1 MAQKLLIRDLTLR
14 DGQQSSFA
22 TRMTQ
27 QQIDR
32 VLPFYKDANFYAM
45 EVWGGAVPDS
55 VMRYLNENPWDR
67 LEKIKAAVGDV
78 SKLTALSRGR
88 NLFGYAPYTD
98 EIIEGFCRNSIA
110 SGLGIMRIFDAL
122 NDVNN
127 VKSTIKYVKKYG
139 GIADCA
145 VCYTIDPKYPKL
157 SFFDK
162 LKGKKNPAPVFTNAY
177 FIDKAKQMAALG
189 ADMITIKDMSGLI
202 PPSRIAELIPL
213 FKQNLSVPIDFHT
226 HCTPGYGLGA
236 VLMAIIKGVDVVDT
250 NIWNFAG
257 GTGAPAIELIYIFC
271 KKLGVELD
279 VNMEAVAKINKEL
292 YNIRK
297 ELEAYDAT
305 KQFPKPFNP
314 LTDTLPAEVDKEFDK
329 AIAAA
334 KANDEEA
341 LLNACHAI
349 EAYFNFPKPNELV
362 KKAEVP
368 GGMYSNMVAQL
379 KQLNSMDIL
388 EKAMELIPTVRLAA
402 GLPPLVTPTS
412 QIVGAQAVNC
422 ALDLKAG
429 KPMYSNVSNQFV
441 ALVKGEYGKTPVP
454 VDPEFRLKIAG
465 TREETPYDTSKYQM
479 QPNPELPDAGGV
491 KLAENEKEELLL
503 ELFPQV
509 AKNYL
514 TKVKVAA
521 YQAQHKDEV
530 KADTQ
535 AAAEEANAPIT
546 GKTVKAPMPGSI
558 LRFMVKPGDVV
569 TKGQTVV
576 ILEAM
581 KMENSIATD
590 YAGKVKRL
598 LVKINKIGGGREEF
612 LPLQNEKSK
621 RRVCRNCILTH
632 TPLALCGRWILEIF
646 NTSLF
651 QNVCF
656 SRDISRY

>member
-27 QQIDR
+27 KQVDR

-67 LEKIKAAVGDV
+67 LEKIKASVGNV

-98 EIIEGFCRNSIA
+98 EIIEGFCRNSIE

-139 GIADCA
+139 GMADCA

-157 SFFDK
+157 SLMDK
-162 LKGKKNPAPVFTNAY
+162 LKGKKNPKPVFTNAY
-177 FIDKAKQMAALG
+177 FLDKAKQMAALG
-189 ADMITIKDMSGLI
+189 ADMVTIKDMSGLI
-202 PPSRIAELIPL
+202 SPARIAELIPL
-213 FKQNLSVPIDFHT
+213 FKQNLSIPVDFHT

-236 VLMAIIKGVDVVDT
+236 VLMAIIKGVDIVDT

-271 KKLGVELD
+271 KKLGIELD

-292 YNIRK
+292 FGIRK
-297 ELEAYDAT
+297 ELEAFDAS
-305 KQFPKPFNP
+305 KQFPNPFNP
-314 LTDTLPAEVDKEFDK
+314 LTDTLPANIDKEFDN

-334 KANDEEA
+334 KANNEEA
-341 LLNACHAI
+341 LLAACHAI

-388 EKAMELIPTVRLAA
+388 EKSMELIPTVRLAA

-422 ALDLKAG
+422 AMDIKAG

-441 ALVKGEYGKTPVP
+441 NLVKGEYGKTPVP
-454 VDPEFRLKIAG
+454 VDPEFRFKIAG
-465 TREETPYDTSKYQM
+465 TREEIPYDTSKNQM
-479 QPNPELPDAGGV
+479 QPNPELPEAGGV
-491 KLAENEKEELLL
+491 KLAATEKEVLLL

-509 AKNYL
+509 AKNFL
-514 TKVKVAA
+514 TKQKTEA
-521 YQAQHKDEV
+521 YAAQHKAEAPQANTQTV
-530 KADTQ
+530 ADDL
-535 AAAEEANAPIT
+535 ANAPIT
-546 GKTVKAPMPGSI
+546 GKTVKAPMPGNV
-558 LRFMVKPGDVV
+558 LRFAVKPGDKV

-576 ILEAM
+576 VLEAM
-581 KMENSIATD
+581 KMENSIASD
-590 YAGKVKRL
+590 YTGTVKRL
-598 LVKINKIGGGREEF
+598 LLKEGSNVAADAPMI
-612 LPLQNEKSK
+612 
-621 RRVCRNCILTH
+621 
-632 TPLALCGRWILEIF
+632 EIE
-646 NTSLF
+646 
-651 QNVCF
+651 
-656 SRDISRY
+656 I

>member
-67 LEKIKAAVGDV
+67 LEKIKAVVGNV

-98 EIIEGFCRNSIA
+98 EIIEGFCRNSIE

-157 SFFDK
+157 GLLDK
-162 LKGKKNPAPVFTNAY
+162 LKGKKNPEPVFTNAY
-177 FIDKAKQMAALG
+177 FLDKAKQMAALG
-189 ADMITIKDMSGLI
+189 ADMVTIKDMSGLI
-202 PPSRIAELIPL
+202 QPSRIAELIPL
-213 FKQNLSVPIDFHT
+213 FKQNLSIPVDFHT

-236 VLMAIIKGVDVVDT
+236 VLMAIIKGVDIVDT

-257 GTGAPAIELIYIFC
+257 GTGAPAIELVYIFC

-292 YNIRK
+292 YGIRK
-297 ELEAYDAT
+297 ELEAVDAS
-305 KQFPKPFNP
+305 KQFPNPFNP
-314 LTDTLPAEVDKEFDK
+314 LTDQLPAEIDKEFDK
-329 AIAAA
+329 AIEAA
-334 KANDEEA
+334 KANNEEA
-341 LLNACHAI
+341 LLNACQ
-349 EAYFNFPKPNELV
+349 AYFNFPKPNELV

-422 ALDLKAG
+422 ALDIKAG

-441 ALVKGEYGKTPVP
+441 NLVKGEYGKTPVP

-465 TREETPYDTSKYQM
+465 TREEIPYDTSKYQM
-479 QPNPELPDAGGV
+479 QPNPELPEAGGV
-491 KLAENEKEELLL
+491 KLAANEKEVLLL

-509 AKNYL
+509 AKNFL
-514 TKVKVAA
+514 TKQKVAA
-521 YQAQHKDEV
+521 YEAQHK
-530 KADTQ
+530 ADAPQ
-535 AAAEEANAPIT
+535 AEKVVAEEKKNEPIT

-558 LRFMVKPGDVV
+558 LRFTVKPGDTV

-590 YAGKVKRL
+590 YAGTVKRL
-598 LVKINKIGGGREEF
+598 LVKEGTTVAADAPMI
-612 LPLQNEKSK
+612 
-621 RRVCRNCILTH
+621 
-632 TPLALCGRWILEIF
+632 EIEA
-646 NTSLF
+646 
-651 QNVCF
+651 
-656 SRDISRY
+656 

>member
-1 MAQKLLIRDLTLR
+1 MARKLLIRDLTLR

-22 TRMTQ
+22 TRMNQ
-27 QQIDR
+27 NQVDC
-32 VLPFYKDANFYAM
+32 VLPFYKDAKFYAM

-67 LEKIKAAVGDV
+67 LEKIKAVIGDV

-98 EIIEGFCRNSIA
+98 EIIEGFCKNAIE

-139 GIADCA
+139 GMADCA

-157 SFFDK
+157 SLMDK
-162 LKGKKNPAPVFTNAY
+162 LKGKKNPEPVFTNEY
-177 FIDKAKQMAALG
+177 FLNKAKEMEALG

-202 PPSRIAELIPL
+202 NPARISEIMQL
-213 FKQNLSVPIDFHT
+213 FKSNLKIPVDFHT

-236 VLMAIIKGVDVVDT
+236 VLSAIVHGVDIVDT

-257 GTGAPAIELIYIFC
+257 GPAAPAIELIYIFC
-271 KKLGVELD
+271 KKLGIELD

-292 YNIRK
+292 YTIRK
-297 ELEAYDAT
+297 ELEAYDAV
-305 KQFPKPFNP
+305 KQFPNPFNP
-314 LTDTLPAEVDKEFDK
+314 LTDTLPANIDKLFDD

-334 KANDEEA
+334 KSNNEEA
-341 LLNACHAI
+341 LLEACHAI

-368 GGMYSNMVAQL
+368 GGMYTNMVAQL

-388 EKAMELIPTVRLAA
+388 EDAMKLIPTVRLAA

-422 ALDLKAG
+422 ALDIKNG

-479 QPNPELPDAGGV
+479 QENPVLTEFGGV
-491 KLAENEKEELLL
+491 KLAENEKEVLLM
-503 ELFPQV
+503 ELFPAV
-509 AKNYL
+509 AKNFL
-514 TKVKVAA
+514 TKQKEARYMA
-521 YQAQHKDEV
+521 THKEEQTQQTAEV
-530 KADTQ
+530 QK
-535 AAAEEANAPIT
+535 EEPIT
-546 GKTVKAPMPGSI
+546 GKVVEAPMPGNIFKI
-558 LRFMVKPGDVV
+558 LVKPGDVV
-569 TKGQTVV
+569 SKGQNVLV
-576 ILEAM
+576 LEAM
-581 KMENSIATD
+581 KMENNITSD
-590 YAGKVKRL
+590 YAGKVKR
-598 LVKINKIGGGREEF
+598 
-612 LPLQNEKSK
+612 
-621 RRVCRNCILTH
+621 ILTQEGKSV
-632 TPLALCGRWILEIF
+632 TAGAKLIEIE
-646 NTSLF
+646 
-651 QNVCF
+651 
-656 SRDISRY
+656 I